1 MRLKLDKR
9 TGPLYWCTYEKQF
22 TENTFMPEERFKE
35 NIDWVAKEFVPY
47 GYEMVCTDGWIE
59 DSFCINE
66 NGYLTRHH
74 DSWKHDW
81 KYWADYLN
89 ERGMA
94 LGVYYNP
101 TWISPAAVKNK
112 EILVKGTNIPVREIT
127 DLSYVYNGEN
137 EKKITGDRFSYPNGE
152 DRALYW
158 VDVDRSGAKEYV
170 QGYVKY
176 FIDCHVAFLRIDFL
190 SWYEDGMDKGK
201 QIGRNHGSAN
211 YRKVL

>member
-94 LGVYYNP
+94 LGVYFFP
-101 TWISPAAVKNK
+101 GTKMEWIK
-112 EILVKGTNIPVREIT
+112 ESRLAEIMDQQIT
-127 DLSYVYNGEN
+127 EKFSNGSR
-137 EKKITGDRFSYPNGE
+137 KQ
-152 DRALYW
+152 
-158 VDVDRSGAKEYV
+158 
-170 QGYVKY
+170 QG
-176 FIDCHVAFLRIDFL
+176 IR
-190 SWYEDGMDKGK
+190 
-201 QIGRNHGSAN
+201 
-211 YRKVL
+211 

>member
-94 LGVYYNP
+94 LGVFFP
-101 TWISPAAVKNK
+101 GTKMEWIK
-112 EILVKGTNIPVREIT
+112 ESRLAEIMDQQIT
-127 DLSYVYNGEN
+127 EKFSNGSR
-137 EKKITGDRFSYPNGE
+137 KQ
-152 DRALYW
+152 
-158 VDVDRSGAKEYV
+158 
-170 QGYVKY
+170 QG
-176 FIDCHVAFLRIDFL
+176 IR
-190 SWYEDGMDKGK
+190 
-201 QIGRNHGSAN
+201 
-211 YRKVL
+211 

>member
-101 TWISPAAVKNK
+101 ILDQPGSGKEQRNFGSKEQIFRCEKLQICRMFIMEKMRKN
-112 EILVKGTNIPVREIT
+112 
-127 DLSYVYNGEN
+127 
-137 EKKITGDRFSYPNGE
+137 
-152 DRALYW
+152 
-158 VDVDRSGAKEYV
+158 
-170 QGYVKY
+170 
-176 FIDCHVAFLRIDFL
+176 
-190 SWYEDGMDKGK
+190 
-201 QIGRNHGSAN
+201 
-211 YRKVL
+211 

>member
-94 LGVYYNP
+94 LGVYYR
-101 TWISPAAVKNK
+101 TKKFWSK
-112 EILVKGTNIPVREIT
+112 EQIFRC
-127 DLSYVYNGEN
+127 
-137 EKKITGDRFSYPNGE
+137 EKLQICRM
-152 DRALYW
+152 
-158 VDVDRSGAKEYV
+158 
-170 QGYVKY
+170 
-176 FIDCHVAFLRIDFL
+176 FIM
-190 SWYEDGMDKGK
+190 EKM
-201 QIGRNHGSAN
+201 
-211 YRKVL
+211 RKK

>member
-1 MRLKLDKR
+1 MRLKLDKK

-81 KYWADYLN
+81 KYWARAIGPM
-89 ERGMA
+89 EPM
-94 LGVYYNP
+94 P
-101 TWISPAAVKNK
+101 SFS
-112 EILVKGTNIPVREIT
+112 ILLTATFYSTLLP
-127 DLSYVYNGEN
+127 D
-137 EKKITGDRFSYPNGE
+137 
-152 DRALYW
+152 
-158 VDVDRSGAKEYV
+158 
-170 QGYVKY
+170 Q
-176 FIDCHVAFLRIDFL
+176 
-190 SWYEDGMDKGK
+190 
-201 QIGRNHGSAN
+201 SA
-211 YRKVL
+211 

>member
-112 EILVKGTNIPVREIT
+112 EILV
-127 DLSYVYNGEN
+127 
-137 EKKITGDRFSYPNGE
+137 
-152 DRALYW
+152 
-158 VDVDRSGAKEYV
+158 
-170 QGYVKY
+170 
-176 FIDCHVAFLRIDFL
+176 
-190 SWYEDGMDKGK
+190 
-201 QIGRNHGSAN
+201 
-211 YRKVL
+211 

>member
-66 NGYLTRHH
+66 NGYLTLHH
-74 DSWKHDW
+74 DSSKHDW

-89 ERGMA
+89 EREE
-94 LGVYYNP
+94 
-101 TWISPAAVKNK
+101 W
-112 EILVKGTNIPVREIT
+112 
-127 DLSYVYNGEN
+127 LS
-137 EKKITGDRFSYPNGE
+137 
-152 DRALYW
+152 
-158 VDVDRSGAKEYV
+158 
-170 QGYVKY
+170 
-176 FIDCHVAFLRIDFL
+176 AFTTIRP
-190 SWYEDGMDKGK
+190 
-201 QIGRNHGSAN
+201 GSA
-211 YRKVL
+211 RQR

>member
-59 DSFCINE
+59 DSFCISE

-81 KYWADYLN
+81 TLQPYL
-89 ERGMA
+89 
-94 LGVYYNP
+94 
-101 TWISPAAVKNK
+101 WIYHLPK
-112 EILVKGTNIPVREIT
+112 
-127 DLSYVYNGEN
+127 
-137 EKKITGDRFSYPNGE
+137 
-152 DRALYW
+152 
-158 VDVDRSGAKEYV
+158 
-170 QGYVKY
+170 
-176 FIDCHVAFLRIDFL
+176 
-190 SWYEDGMDKGK
+190 EDG
-201 QIGRNHGSAN
+201 
-211 YRKVL
+211 VVELE

>member
-94 LGVYYNP
+94 LGVYYCGA
-101 TWISPAAVKNK
+101 WEKSSPARKYC
-112 EILVKGTNIPVREIT
+112 ETQSGTW
-127 DLSYVYNGEN
+127 SFNGLFADWKTQSNRPIFTE
-137 EKKITGDRFSYPNGE
+137 R
-152 DRALYW
+152 
-158 VDVDRSGAKEYV
+158 
-170 QGYVKY
+170 
-176 FIDCHVAFLRIDFL
+176 
-190 SWYEDGMDKGK
+190 
-201 QIGRNHGSAN
+201 QII
-211 YRKVL
+211 

>member
-1 MRLKLDKR
+1 M
-9 TGPLYWCTYEKQF
+9 E
-22 TENTFMPEERFKE
+22 
-35 NIDWVAKEFVPY
+35 
-47 GYEMVCTDGWIE
+47 
-59 DSFCINE
+59 
-66 NGYLTRHH
+66 
-74 DSWKHDW
+74 
-81 KYWADYLN
+81 YWADYLN

-176 FIDCHVAFLRIDFL
+176 FIDCHVAF
-190 SWYEDGMDKGK
+190 YELIFFPGTKMEWIKESRLAEIMDQQITEKFSNGSRK
-201 QIGRNHGSAN
+201 QQGIR
-211 YRKVL
+211 